1 MWGIVDH
8 DLDTE
13 WHLGPPPD
21 ATWAD
26 YSWQVLKST
35 LLQRSGGD
43 EYHPAIVKV
52 RKFVNG
58 NWLLPTLQHYCN
70 GCCASRYESKLNVFA
85 ALVEIDILLGN
96 VVRNPSLDDWRSF
109 GESGSKASVSIMCCR
124 VGPRVVERTF
134 PDWHSTDLEGA
145 DDDGERP
152 VAEEARAMLRKK
164 VWRTKKVMGSPER
177 LFEITLLVVQGARL
191 ERLMLDLDSLD
202 EGRNGLLDVLLDRT
216 NPFYKC
222 ARDLVSVLGGG
233 DWCRSPLIVLLLRF
247 EGELSQEELASKYV
261 VNLFRQP
268 FRGGL
273 SLQTCYLLTHV
284 ECKESGHIRR
294 VS

>member
-1 MWGIVDH
+1 
-8 DLDTE
+8 
-13 WHLGPPPD
+13 
-21 ATWAD
+21 
-26 YSWQVLKST
+26 
-35 LLQRSGGD
+35 
-43 EYHPAIVKV
+43 
-52 RKFVNG
+52 
-58 NWLLPTLQHYCN
+58 
-70 GCCASRYESKLNVFA
+70 
-85 ALVEIDILLGN
+85 
-96 VVRNPSLDDWRSF
+96 
-109 GESGSKASVSIMCCR
+109 
-124 VGPRVVERTF
+124 
-134 PDWHSTDLEGA
+134 
-145 DDDGERP
+145 
-152 VAEEARAMLRKK
+152 MLRKK

-273 SLQTCYLLTHV
+273 SLQTCYF
-284 ECKESGHIRR
+284 
-294 VS
+294 